1 MAIDA
6 ISITAIIVSIGTCIS
21 GIIAGIK
28 FIHCHSGCCD
38 LDCEKYKKKTPN
50 QSPPETPIISEPM
63 RIHNNQL
70 KNISDV

>member
-6 ISITAIIVSIGTCIS
+6 VSITAIIISAGTCIT

-38 LDCEKYKKKTPN
+38 LDCEKYKNKSSSN
-50 QSPPETPIISEPM
+50 SSIVIDEPPQKNEYLT
-63 RIHNNQL
+63 
-70 KNISDV
+70 NISKV